1 MKTRARKEWG
11 WGGGREEKKDKRK
24 KRRGG
29 GVVDGQAGKQ
39 AE

>member
-24 KRRGG
+24 KRRRG